1 MRTAVSTT
9 GRQGAIIAAILVG
22 TVLYGTTAR
31 AGLVIEPV
39 FNRVAG
45 RGPADNN
52 FPLYDPTYL
61 VNGVACWL
69 ADEPGEV
76 DTFATGDPRDP
87 ELDVLHVWNNTRY
100 DLTGFTLRLIG
111 TATDTR
117 DPGTVVRGP
126 VDAVWGDVDG
136 DGRIGSSDIF
146 GTITVS
152 ADGKEIDFRDGLIP
166 IDGRFTDIMLAH
178 SDHPPDFAGVD
189 SWFAGVQSVPEP
201 SSAVLASTGLLAI
214 VAYASR
220 RRRRG
225 VCWVGDRSCVTLA

>member
-1 MRTAVSTT
+1 MRTAVSST
-9 GRQGAIIAAILVG
+9 GRQGAIIAAIFVG
-22 TVLYGTTAR
+22 IVLCGTTAR

-45 RGPADNN
+45 SGPTDNN

-61 VNGVACWL
+61 VNGVSYWL

-100 DLTGFTLRLIG
+100 NLTGFSLRLIG

-117 DPGTVVRGP
+117 DPGTVVREA

-146 GTITVS
+146 RTITVS
-152 ADGKEIDFRDGLIP
+152 ADGKEITFGDGLIP
-166 IDGRFTDIMLAH
+166 VDGRFTDIMLAH

-189 SWFAGVQSVPEP
+189 SWFSGVQSVPEP
-201 SSAVLASTGLLAI
+201 SSLALASTGLL
-214 VAYASR
+214 VTVWCVR

-225 VCWVGDRSCVTLA
+225 GGGAGIETGPCS